1 MLLLVDLFGYLGIV
15 LHGFTIAAQSVA
27 MGGVLFLVAVA
38 RPFAARPD
46 ASAAAGAAP
55 VMQGGLLAD
64 GDAVTGTAPGRA
76 HAVPAALPAGL
87 ALRRASARVAGWGA
101 LALALCETLNVVMQ
115 SAVLVTTVDISW
127 PEALGAGFAVAG
139 MVKIACGLLLALLLL
154 PPAWGRDAAGR
165 SARVPGTLLLA
176 LCAVELAA
184 ATMTTHAA
192 ARLDDNALLL
202 AMEFLHQAGAA
213 IWVGGMPCF
222 LLALARV
229 RDGAGLARIGP
240 AFSRLSM
247 AGVACILVSGLTM
260 SLYYIGSWAGVYG
273 TAYGVMVAAKVAMFG
288 MLLLLGLGNF
298 LVTERMR
305 RGAGG
310 AAISVLRMRRFA
322 EVELGIGITIFFT
335 AASLTSVPPAID
347 LTQDRVTL
355 HEIVERNAPV
365 WPRLASPDHDR
376 LGIPAL
382 QAQLDAEAAAQA
394 KRPLPAFIEG
404 SGTLP
409 PRNAD
414 DIAWSEY
421 NHHWSG
427 LFLLAIGMLAL
438 LERAGARWA
447 RHWPLMFVGLGGFL
461 LLRSDPEVWPLG
473 DIGWFAAFRDVEVV
487 QHRMFVVVIAVFG
500 VFEWMVRTGR
510 LRRPGFALVFPLMC
524 AGGSALLF
532 THSHA
537 IANVKDQLL
546 IELTHTPVAL
556 AGIVAG
562 WARWLQLRLPPG
574 RATRA
579 AGWVWPV
586 AFALIGV
593 LLVLYREA

>member
-15 LHGFTIAAQSVA
+15 LHGLTITAQSVA
-27 MGGVLFLVAVA
+27 VGGVLFLVAVA
-38 RPFAARPD
+38 RPFAARAD
-46 ASAAAGAAP
+46 ASAPAGAVP
-55 VMQGGLLAD
+55 VLGQAHLA
-64 GDAVTGTAPGRA
+64 ALAPGRGGRL
-76 HAVPAALPAGL
+76 ALPAGL
-87 ALRRASARVAGWGA
+87 ALRRSVARVAGCGA
-101 LALALCETLNVVMQ
+101 LALALCEGLNVLMQ
-115 SAVLVTTVDISW
+115 SAVLVTTVEIPWSG
-127 PEALGAGFAVAG
+127 ALGASYAVAG
-139 MVKIACGLLLALLLL
+139 LVKVACGLLLALLLL
-154 PPAWGRDAAGR
+154 LPATVGAGA
-165 SARVPGTLLLA
+165 ARVPGALLLA
-176 LCAVELAA
+176 LCGVELAA

-192 ARLDDNALLL
+192 ARLDDNTVLL

-213 IWVGGMPCF
+213 VWVGGMPCF

-229 RDGAGLARIGP
+229 RDPGGLARIGP
-240 AFSRLSM
+240 AFSRVSL
-247 AGVACILVSGLTM
+247 AGVACILVSGITM

-298 LVTERMR
+298 LVTEQMR
-305 RGAGG
+305 RGAAGGTAG
-310 AAISVLRMRRFA
+310 AAGLLRMRRFA
-322 EVELGIGITIFFT
+322 EVELGIGVTIFFT

-355 HEIVERNAPV
+355 HEIVERNTPV

-382 QAQLDAEAAAQA
+382 QSRLDAEAAAQA
-394 KRPLPAFIEG
+394 KRPLPAFVEG

-427 LFLLAIGMLAL
+427 LFLLAIGLLAL

-447 RHWPLMFVGLGGFL
+447 RHWPLVFLGLAGFL
-461 LLRSDPEVWPLG
+461 LIRSDPEVWPLG

-510 LRRPGFALVFPLMC
+510 LRRPGYALVFPLMC

-562 WARWLQLRLPPG
+562 WARWLQLRLPAG
-574 RATRA
+574 RATRV

-593 LLVLYREA
+593 MLVLYREA